1 MPVKYSN
8 ESENN
13 NNLTNYMVGATFL
26 GALVWIY
33 RSKHGGGAAKTGTG
47 AAKKGGFGGG
57 GGMNDMMGMGKSNV

>member
-1 MPVKYSN
+1 
-8 ESENN
+8 
-13 NNLTNYMVGATFL
+13 MVGATFL